1 VKVILGC
8 SNKDAVLIGTKVNA
22 VKCVSMSVHRENLAK
37 DIFQQ
42 SIDTTKMLNYQTLLL
57 PLVG

>member
-8 SNKDAVLIGTKVNA
+8 SNKDAVLIGTIVNA
-22 VKCVSMSVHRENLAK
+22 VKCVSMSVHQENLAE